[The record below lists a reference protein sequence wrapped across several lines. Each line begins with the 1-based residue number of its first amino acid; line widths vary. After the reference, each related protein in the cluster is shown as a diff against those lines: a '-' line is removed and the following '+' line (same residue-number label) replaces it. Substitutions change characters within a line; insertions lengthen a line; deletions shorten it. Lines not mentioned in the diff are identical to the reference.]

1 MGGLVDSRAVEG
13 TRREVGVR
21 DNALGVVGSSR
32 GVRTGV
38 GAVMESV
45 FVFEFPVVFSSSSTA
60 MEEVVCGATK
70 MEAAC
75 RDGPED
81 RFGGAVASFAI
92 SRPSSL
98 TRP

>member
-21 DNALGVVGSSR
+21 DNVLGVVGSSR
-32 GVRTGV
+32 GVRGV
-38 GAVMESV
+38 VIELA
-45 FVFEFPVVFSSSSTA
+45 FVIGSLAGFSSSSTA

-70 MEAAC
+70 TEAAC

-81 RFGGAVASFAI
+81 RFDGAVAIFAI
-92 SRPSSL
+92 SRPSSP